1 MASVCVYEFMFFT
14 EVCDIQD
21 IFRMFLEF
29 AAVLNFAFNFQTLK
43 PKFLFSDSFQFQ

>member
-14 EVCDIQD
+14 EVWDIQD

-29 AAVLNFAFNFQTLK
+29 AAVLSFALIFKHWNQSF
-43 PKFLFSDSFQFQ
+43 FFSDSFQCR